1 VTGIGTDRLLDE
13 ARAVLERNWTGSVTR
28 PGRHL
33 YPHQWSWDSAF
44 VAIGNAPLNPPRA
57 RIELR
62 SLFAGQWRNGLLPH
76 IVFTPGMGDS
86 AYFPSP
92 SRWETE
98 RSPDAPREPRTSGVV
113 QPPVHA
119 TAVWR
124 VHQAAPDEGFLRELA
139 GPLAA
144 WHDYLHRARDLEG
157 DGLVAIHHPWES
169 GMDNSPAWDAA
180 LAAIAVPPGGV
191 PPYPRIDLAHAPDAE
206 RPSVLDYEQYLYL
219 VEELKARDYDEARI
233 RADFPFAVADP
244 LFNAALVRADED
256 LARIVEALGED
267 GERLRARAARTAAAM
282 EARLWDEERGLYA
295 ALDLRTGR
303 RGEAHA
309 AGGLVPLFAGVP
321 APERAARLVEAAAS
335 ERFWP
340 PGGHPLASWDRLDP
354 AFDRRRYWRGPAW
367 SNLDWLVGAGLRRAG
382 EDALAVRLDAA
393 LLALVAQA
401 GFREYFDPD
410 TGTGYGSRDFS
421 WTAALV
427 ADLLSGARPAS

>member
-1 VTGIGTDRLLDE
+1 VSERLLAE
-13 ARAVLERNWTGSVTR
+13 ARAVLERNWTGAFTR

-44 VAIGNAPLNPPRA
+44 VAIGNAPLNAPRA

-76 IVFTPGMGDS
+76 IVFAPGMPDS
-86 AYFPSP
+86 AYFPGAA
-92 SRWETE
+92 RWETE

-124 VHQAAPDEGFLRELA
+124 VHQAAPDEGFLREML

-180 LAAIAVPPGGV
+180 LAAVAIPPGAV

-219 VEELKARDYDEARI
+219 VEELKARDYDEDRI
-233 RADFPFAVADP
+233 RAGFPFAVADP
-244 LFNAALVRADED
+244 LFNAALVRADGD
-256 LARIVEALGED
+256 LARIATALGED
-267 GERLRARAARTAAAM
+267 GEGFRARAARTAAAV
-282 EARLWDEERGLYA
+282 ETRLWDDEAGLYA
-295 ALDLRTGR
+295 ALDLRAGR
-303 RGEAHA
+303 RGLAGA
-309 AGGLVPLFAGVP
+309 AAGLVPLFAGVP
-321 APERAARLVEAAAS
+321 APDRVARLVETAAS
-335 ERFWP
+335 ERFWAP
-340 PGGHPLASWDRLDP
+340 HPLATWDRRDP

-367 SNLDWLVGAGLRRAG
+367 ANVDWLVAEGLRRCGHA
-382 EDALAVRLDAA
+382 DLAARLDAA
-393 LLALVAQA
+393 LLDLAAGA
-401 GFREYFDPD
+401 GFREYFDPE
-410 TGTGYGSRDFS
+410 TGAGYGSRDFS